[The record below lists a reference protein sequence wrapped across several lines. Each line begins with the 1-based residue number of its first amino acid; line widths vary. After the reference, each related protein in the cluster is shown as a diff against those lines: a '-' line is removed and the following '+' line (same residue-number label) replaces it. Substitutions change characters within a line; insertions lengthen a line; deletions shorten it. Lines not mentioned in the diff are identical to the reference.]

1 VAGAAADVLVERVTA
16 VKHAVGEVA
25 RNRSDATVRW
35 VPRPR
40 GVRTGLNRE
49 GLTLWVGVL

>member
-1 VAGAAADVLVERVTA
+1 MAGAAADVLVERVTA